1 MINESLPLKYNIYEK
16 KGKLYVVISYKE
28 DGVTKRKWLPTGL
41 NANTKKKDQYAVA
54 DKIAADFYKEKFLS
68 TLETT
73 AEKTETS
80 TENTVTDKA
89 GTNNSASGEQV
100 QKSKA
105 DTNSEY
111 EFTNF
116 VSKWFDSIKPTI
128 SVNTFKTYK
137 SIVKAT
143 MAYFKDKNLYI
154 NTIKPLDIQE
164 YYSML
169 HEKGLK
175 GTTVKRYHV
184 IIHKTLE
191 YAVTNEIIPYNPSD
205 RVERPKLKRYE
216 AAFYSKEE
224 LNKLFEVFKGDRM
237 ELVVYIGAY
246 YGLRRCE
253 ILGLKW
259 SAIDFEKK
267 TLSVNGK
274 LVSVYENGKEKAVF
288 ESDLKTVATLRTLP
302 LIPQI
307 EKKLLEQK
315 EKLENYKKLL
325 GKQFDT
331 ANEEF
336 ICCDNFGKL
345 ITPEYTTIHF
355 GYMVRTRGLRHLRFH
370 DLRHSCAS
378 LLLANGVPMKAIQD
392 WLGHAS
398 FNVTANY
405 YSHLDYSSKLAS
417 AETISKIFDDD
428 NDEDGKK
435 NKPDRL

>member
-1 MINESLPLKYNIYEK
+1 MINESLPIKYNIYEK

-28 DGVTKRKWLPTGL
+28 NGVTKRKWLPTGL
-41 NANTKKKDQYAVA
+41 DANTKKKDRYAVA
-54 DKIAADFYKEKFLS
+54 DKIAADFYKEKFINTS
-68 TLETT
+68 EKSIKES
-73 AEKTETS
+73 AESVGAKA
-80 TENTVTDKA
+80 TDRYDELKQPKA
-89 GTNNSASGEQV
+89 ES
-100 QKSKA
+100 
-105 DTNSEY
+105 DNSEN
-111 EFTNF
+111 EFTQF
-116 VSKWFDSIKPTI
+116 MTKWFEAVKPHI
-128 SVNTFKTYK
+128 AVNTYKTYK
-137 SIVKAT
+137 SIVKAEIQ
-143 MAYFKDKNLYI
+143 YFKDKNLYI

-164 YYSML
+164 YYTKL

-175 GTTVKRYHV
+175 GTTIKRYHL

-216 AAFYSKEE
+216 AAFYSKDE
-224 LNKLFEVFKGDRM
+224 LDKLFEIFKGDRM

-259 SAIDFEKK
+259 SAVDFEKK

-274 LVSVYENGKEKAVF
+274 IVSIYENGKEKTVF

-315 EKLENYKKLL
+315 EKLKSYKKLL
-325 GKQFDT
+325 GDQFDT
-331 ANEEF
+331 TYEEF
-336 ICCDNFGKL
+336 ICCDAFGKL
-345 ITPEYTTIHF
+345 ITPEYATIHF

-398 FNVTANY
+398 FNVTANF
-405 YSHLDYSSKLAS
+405 YSHLDYSSRIAS
-417 AETISKIFDDD
+417 AETISKIFDDSED
-428 NDEDGKK
+428 DEDKK
-435 NKPDRL
+435 NKPYIL

>member
-1 MINESLPLKYNIYEK
+1 MNESLPIKYKIYEK
-16 KGKLYVVISYKE
+16 KGNLYAVINYKE
-28 DGVTKRKWLPTGL
+28 NGKVKRKWLSIGL
-41 NANTKKKDQYAVA
+41 DVNAKKKDQYAIA
-54 DKIAADFYKEKFLS
+54 DKIAADFYK
-68 TLETT
+68 
-73 AEKTETS
+73 KTILGVSSEIS
-80 TENTVTDKA
+80 NDKA
-89 GTNNSASGEQV
+89 VPTAVETPLSNNISESV
-100 QKSKA
+100 QNTTIA
-105 DTNSEY
+105 DNKNEY
-111 EFTNF
+111 EFSNF
-116 VSKWFDSIKPTI
+116 VSKWFETIKPTI
-128 SVNTFKTYK
+128 SVNTYKTYK
-137 SIVKAT
+137 SMVKSVLE
-143 MAYFKDKNLYI
+143 YYKDKNLYI

-169 HEKGLK
+169 HKNGLK
-175 GTTVKRYHV
+175 GTTIKRYHI

-191 YAVTNEIIPYNPSD
+191 YAVTNELIPYNPSD

-216 AAFYSKEE
+216 AAFYNKEE
-224 LNKLFEVFKGDRM
+224 LNKLFDVFKDDRM

-307 EKKLLEQK
+307 EEKLLEQK
-315 EKLENYKKLL
+315 AKQEQYKKLL
-325 GKQFDT
+325 GREFDSS
-331 ANEEF
+331 NEEF
-336 ICCDNFGKL
+336 VCCDNFGKL
-345 ITPEYTTIHF
+345 ITPEYVTIHF

-398 FNVTANY
+398 FNVTANF
-405 YSHLDYSSKLAS
+405 YSHLDYSSRIAS
-417 AETISKIFDDD
+417 AETISKIFSDDD
-428 NDEDGKK
+428 GNGKKKGKK
-435 NKPDRL
+435 NKP